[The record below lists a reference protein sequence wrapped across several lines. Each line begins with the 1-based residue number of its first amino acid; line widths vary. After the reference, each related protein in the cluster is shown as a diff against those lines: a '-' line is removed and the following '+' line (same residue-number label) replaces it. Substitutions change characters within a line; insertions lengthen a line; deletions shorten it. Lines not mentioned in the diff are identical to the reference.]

1 MMMNELYTFLS
12 IILVPAS
19 ASLFL
24 YLYKSKC
31 STVKCFW
38 GMLEIQRDV
47 VDEVK
52 SDMAIDVNR
61 TLSINSV

>member
-1 MMMNELYTFLS
+1 MNELYTFLS

-31 STVKCFW
+31 SHVKLCC
-38 GMLEIQRDV
+38 GVMEIDRDV

-52 SDMAIDVNR
+52 SDMASDHNNR
-61 TLSINSV
+61 LSIASV

>member
-1 MMMNELYTFLS
+1 MLNELYTFLS

-31 STVKCFW
+31 SNVKLCW
-38 GMLEIQRDV
+38 GMLEVQRDV
-47 VDEVK
+47 VDEIK
-52 SDMAIDVNR
+52 SDMSADANR